1 MTTPYES
8 PRPAT
13 GWVGWIA
20 FAAVFMIVSGVFG
33 AIEGLAGIFRDDK
46 FFTTQG
52 GLQLSFSF
60 TTWGWINLILGIVL
74 VLVGIALIKGA
85 TWAQFAALVVVSL
98 HLVSQFWYFSVYPLW
113 ALIVILV
120 DILILYAIIVHG
132 DEMKS
137 AA

>member
-1 MTTPYES
+1 MDNDYS
-8 PRPAT
+8 APAPAPT
-13 GWVGWIA
+13 AWVGWIA

-33 AIEGLAGIFRDDK
+33 AIEGLTGIFRDDS

-52 GLQLSFSF
+52 GITLSFSF
-60 TTWGWINLILGIVL
+60 TTWGWIHLLLGILL

-85 TWAQFAALVVVSL
+85 TWAQFAALVLVSL

-113 ALIVILV
+113 AFIVILI

-132 DEMKS
+132 DEMKT
-137 AA
+137 A